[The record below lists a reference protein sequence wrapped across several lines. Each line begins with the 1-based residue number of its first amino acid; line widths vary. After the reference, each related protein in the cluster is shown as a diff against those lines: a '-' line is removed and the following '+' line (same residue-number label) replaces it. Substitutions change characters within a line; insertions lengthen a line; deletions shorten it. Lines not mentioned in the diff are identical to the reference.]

1 MTRWQGDK
9 VRIGLPLHLVTLPSC
24 HLVRFSCLL
33 RQSTPPASTACAARF
48 ERLANPNPV
57 LLMETWSD
65 IMDDDNRLGILHGT
79 DGNGNPMVQV
89 SYRPVNA
96 KGEKMKRGARLT
108 VEQRLG
114 QAPRTKR
121 GRLPRSDRLPRA
133 SITTSPVHR
142 IASSTGLPWPPEAVQ
157 SCDHQL
163 SHPLR
168 RNPPERVGSGGAW
181 IDVISTKGV
190 PFLRFHFNGAG
201 RLVIRDLRG
210 IRPEGIAKARKAA
223 RAWMVDQIRNPA
235 P

>member
-1 MTRWQGDK
+1 MPTTTVDTT
-9 VRIGLPLHLVTLPSC
+9 GLD
-24 HLVRFSCLL
+24 RL
-33 RQSTPPASTACAARF
+33 RTRF

-65 IMDDDNRLGILHGT
+65 IMDDDNRRGILHGT

-121 GRLPRSDRLPRA
+121 GRLATFGSIAEGLNNNLSSSSYRKLDGPPLAPRRQFSRV
-133 SITTSPVHR
+133 ITNYHTRYGEIRQNV
-142 IASSTGLPWPPEAVQ
+142 WEV
-157 SCDHQL
+157 
-163 SHPLR
+163 
-168 RNPPERVGSGGAW
+168 VGAW
-181 IDVISTKGV
+181 IDVISRKGV
-190 PFLRFHFNGAG
+190 PFLRYHFTGAG

-210 IRPEGIAKARKAA
+210 IRPEGIAKARKSA
-223 RAWMVDQIRNPA
+223 RAWMIDQIRNPA